1 MIKLFKTRSAMLKK
15 KKYLILIALIAAM
28 GLVVFIVFAIKPA
41 TGKFYKIK
49 KGDLEVV
56 VNCKGE
62 IKGEK
67 FTEINL
73 PDAVCNED
81 LRVYQLRITDCIL
94 EGKEVKK
101 GDYIAK
107 LDEGQFENMMQDIV
121 KQKEV
126 MDADMRNVLIDS
138 TVSLNGRREDIS
150 NAKLDQEYLKI
161 DLDQSKYE
169 SDSYQRRTK
178 MQYEKGEMGIDK
190 LKRDYLL
197 EKNRMKIRVGRFKT
211 RVAEFQS
218 RIDKYQEALA
228 ATTIKAPQDG
238 ILMFAK
244 DWNGKSYGKDTEI
257 NIWRPL
263 IATLPDMSVA
273 ITETY
278 IREIDI
284 SKVQLNDSVRIT
296 IEALPDKIF
305 WGKVIKIATIGED
318 HPDFDMKA
326 FKVIIRFE
334 RSDKD
339 MKPGMSAN
347 NDIIISSYKDK
358 LLVPLKAI
366 FSKNGKKI
374 VYLKRSGNITEQEIT
389 TIAENEEF
397 VVVENTLKEGD
408 VVLLYQP
415 EEFKA
420 EIEKVASRE

>member
-1 MIKLFKTRSAMLKK
+1 MIKK
-15 KKYLILIALIAAM
+15 KKYLILIAILAVIGIAVLI
-28 GLVVFIVFAIKPA
+28 LFLIKPA
-41 TGKFYKIK
+41 TGKFYKVK
-49 KGDLEVV
+49 KGNLEVV

-62 IKGEK
+62 INGEK

-81 LRVYQLRITDCIL
+81 LRVYQLKITDVIL
-94 EGKEVKK
+94 EGKAIKK

-107 LDEGQFENMMQDIV
+107 LDEGPFSNMMRDVVQ
-121 KQKEV
+121 QKEI
-126 MDADMRNVLIDS
+126 MDADMRNVLLDS
-138 TVSLNGRREDIS
+138 AVSLTGRREDIN
-150 NAKLDQEYLKI
+150 NAMLDLEYLKI
-161 DLDQSKYE
+161 DLEQSKYE
-169 SDSYQRRTK
+169 SEAYQRKTQ
-178 MQYEKGEMGIDK
+178 MQYQKAEIGVEKIR
-190 LKRDYLL
+190 RDYLL
-197 EKNRMKIRVGRFKT
+197 EKNRLKIRVGRFKT

-228 ATTIKAPQDG
+228 ATTITAPEDG

-244 DWNGKSYGKDTEI
+244 DWSGKSFGKDSEI

-263 IATLPDMSVA
+263 IATLPDMSVV

-278 IREIDI
+278 IKEIDI
-284 SKVQLNDSVRIT
+284 SKIQLNDSVRIT

-318 HPDFDMKA
+318 HQDFDMKA
-326 FKVIIRFE
+326 FKVIIRFD

-347 NDIIISSYKDK
+347 NDIIVNSYKDK

-366 FSKNGKKI
+366 FSKNGKQI
-374 VYLKRSGNITEQEIT
+374 VYLKRGGDITEQEIT
-389 TIAENEEF
+389 TVAENEQF
-397 VVVENTLKEGD
+397 AVVDKVIKEGD
-408 VVLLYQP
+408 IVLLYQP
-415 EEFKA
+415 EEFKV

>member
-1 MIKLFKTRSAMLKK
+1 MLKQ
-15 KKYLILIALIAAM
+15 KKYLILIAVCAIIGIAVLASF
-28 GLVVFIVFAIKPA
+28 LFKPA
-41 TGKFYKIK
+41 SGKFYKIK

-67 FTEINL
+67 YTEINL

-81 LRVYQLRITDCIL
+81 LRVYQLKIIDVIL

-107 LDEGQFENMMQDIV
+107 LDEGQFANMMQDII

-138 TVSLNGRREDIS
+138 AVSLNGRREDIN
-150 NAKLDQEYLKI
+150 NAKLDQEYLNI
-161 DLDQSKYE
+161 DLEQSKYE
-169 SDSYQRRTK
+169 SQAYQRKTQ
-178 MQYEKGEMGIDK
+178 MQYEKGEIGVDK

-197 EKNRMKIRVGRFKT
+197 EKNRLKIRVGRFKT

-228 ATTIKAPQDG
+228 ATTITAPEAG
-238 ILMFAK
+238 IVMFAK
-244 DWNGKSYGKDTEI
+244 DWSGKSYGKDTEI

-296 IEALPDKIF
+296 IEAIPDKIF

-326 FKVIIRFE
+326 FKVIIRFD

-347 NDIIISSYKDK
+347 NDIIINSYKDK

-366 FSKNGKKI
+366 YSKNGKQI
-374 VYLKRSGNITEQEIT
+374 VYLKRGGDITEQEIT
-389 TIAENEEF
+389 TVAENEQF
-397 VVVENTLKEGD
+397 AVVDKVIKEGD
-408 VVLLYQP
+408 IVLLYQP
-415 EEFKA
+415 EEFKP
-420 EIEKVASRE
+420 EIEKVASK

>member
-1 MIKLFKTRSAMLKK
+1 MLKQ
-15 KKYLILIALIAAM
+15 KKYLILIAVCAIIGIAVLASF
-28 GLVVFIVFAIKPA
+28 LFKPA
-41 TGKFYKIK
+41 SGKFYKIK

-67 FTEINL
+67 YTEINL

-81 LRVYQLRITDCIL
+81 LRVYQLKIIDVIL

-107 LDEGQFENMMQDIV
+107 LDEGQFANMMQDII

-138 TVSLNGRREDIS
+138 AVSLNGRREDIN
-150 NAKLDQEYLKI
+150 NAKLDQEYLNI
-161 DLDQSKYE
+161 DLEQSKYE
-169 SDSYQRRTK
+169 SQAYQRKTQ
-178 MQYEKGEMGIDK
+178 MQFEKGEIGVDK

-197 EKNRMKIRVGRFKT
+197 EKNRLKIRVGRFKT
-211 RVAEFQS
+211 RVSEFQS

-228 ATTIKAPQDG
+228 ATTITAPEAG
-238 ILMFAK
+238 IVMFAK
-244 DWNGKSYGKDTEI
+244 DWSGKSYGKDTEI

-326 FKVIIRFE
+326 FKVIIRFD

-347 NDIIISSYKDK
+347 NDIIINSYKDK

-366 FSKNGKKI
+366 YSKNGKQI
-374 VYLKRSGNITEQEIT
+374 VYLKRGGDITEQEIT
-389 TIAENEEF
+389 TVAENEQF
-397 VVVENTLKEGD
+397 AVVDKVIKEGD
-408 VVLLYQP
+408 IVLLYQP
-415 EEFKA
+415 EEFKP
-420 EIEKVASRE
+420 EIEKVASK

>member
-1 MIKLFKTRSAMLKK
+1 MLKK
-15 KKYLILIALIAAM
+15 KKYLILIALIAIC
-28 GLVVFIVFAIKPA
+28 LVVVLIVLAIKPA

-81 LRVYQLRITDCIL
+81 LRVYQLKITDCIL

-107 LDEGQFENMMQDIV
+107 LDEGQFENMMQDIM

-169 SDSYQRRTK
+169 SESYQRRTK
-178 MQYEKGEMGIDK
+178 MQFEKGEMGIEK
-190 LKRDYLL
+190 LRRDYLL

-366 FSKNGKKI
+366 FSRNGKQI
-374 VYLKRSGNITEQEIT
+374 VYLTQGGNITEQEIT
-389 TIAENEEF
+389 TVAENEEF
-397 VVVENTLKEGD
+397 VVVDKVLKEGD

-415 EEFKA
+415 EEFKP
-420 EIEKVASRE
+420 EIEKVASR

>member
-1 MIKLFKTRSAMLKK
+1 MIKSFKTRFAMLKR
-15 KKYLILIALIAAM
+15 KKYLIPIAIIAVLAIAY
-28 GLVVFIVFAIKPA
+28 FIMFQIKPA

-56 VNCKGE
+56 VTCKGE

-73 PDAVCNED
+73 PEAVCNED

-107 LDEGQFENMMQDIV
+107 LDEGQFGNMMQDV
-121 KQKEV
+121 VTQKEV
-126 MDADMRNVLIDS
+126 MDADMRNVLLDS
-138 TVSLNGRREDIS
+138 AVSLNGRREDIS

-169 SDSYQRRTK
+169 SESYQRRTK

-190 LKRDYLL
+190 LRRDYRL
-197 EKNRMKIRVGRFKT
+197 EKNRMKIRVGRFKIH
-211 RVAEFQS
+211 VAEFQS
-218 RIDKYQEALA
+218 RIDKYKEALA

-238 ILMFAK
+238 ILMYAK

-326 FKVIIRFE
+326 FKVIIRFD

-366 FSKNGKKI
+366 FS
-374 VYLKRSGNITEQEIT
+374 
-389 TIAENEEF
+389 
-397 VVVENTLKEGD
+397 
-408 VVLLYQP
+408 
-415 EEFKA
+415 
-420 EIEKVASRE
+420 

>member
-1 MIKLFKTRSAMLKK
+1 MFKKN
-15 KKYLILIALIAAM
+15 KYLIPIAVCAVIAIGVIIA
-28 GLVVFIVFAIKPA
+28 VQVKPA
-41 TGKFYKIK
+41 SGKFYKIK

-107 LDEGQFENMMQDIV
+107 LDEGQFANMMQDIV

-138 TVSLNGRREDIS
+138 TVSLNGRREDIN
-150 NAKLDQEYLKI
+150 NAKLDLEYLKI

-169 SDSYQRRTK
+169 SESYQRRTK
-178 MQYEKGEMGIDK
+178 MQYEKGEMGIEK
-190 LKRDYLL
+190 LRRDYQL

-244 DWNGKSYGKDTEI
+244 DYNGKSYGKDTEI

-284 SKVQLNDSVRIT
+284 AKVQLNDSVRIT

-374 VYLKRSGNITEQEIT
+374 VYLKNGRNISEQEIT
-389 TIAENEEF
+389 SIAENEEF

-415 EEFKA
+415 EEFKP
-420 EIEKVASRE
+420 EIEKVASR

>member
-1 MIKLFKTRSAMLKK
+1 MLKK
-15 KKYLILIALIAAM
+15 KKYLIPIAIIAVLAIA
-28 GLVVFIVFAIKPA
+28 VFIAFQIKPA

-73 PDAVCNED
+73 PEAVCKED

-107 LDEGQFENMMQDIV
+107 LDEGQFENNMQDIV
-121 KQKEV
+121 TQKEL
-126 MDADMRNVLIDS
+126 MDADMRNALLDS
-138 TVSLNGRREDIS
+138 AVSLNGRREDIS

-169 SDSYQRRTK
+169 SESYQRRTQ

-190 LKRDYLL
+190 LRRDYRL
-197 EKNRMKIRVGRFKT
+197 EKNRLKIRVGRFKT
-211 RVAEFQS
+211 HVAEFQS
-218 RIDKYQEALA
+218 RIDKYKEALA

-238 ILMFAK
+238 ILMYAK
-244 DWNGKSYGKDTEI
+244 DYNGKSYGKDTEI

-326 FKVIIRFE
+326 FKVIIRFD

-347 NDIIISSYKDK
+347 NDIIINSYKGE

-374 VYLKRSGNITEQEIT
+374 VYLKRNGNITEQEIT

-397 VVVENTLKEGD
+397 VVVDKILKEGD
-408 VVLLYQP
+408 IVLLYQP
-415 EEFKA
+415 EEFKP
-420 EIEKVASRE
+420 EIEKVASR